1 MDTKVSVIVIYVE
14 ATIYL
19 LLYNLH
25 DYTFNFKR
33 MINSSNRRGYHS
45 CKDVWRPIFGDE
57 SLTCE
62 REETNEYDRNAVSL
76 TFDDCISKK
85 VVGPK

>member
-1 MDTKVSVIVIYVE
+1 MDAKVSVSVIYVE

-19 LLYNLH
+19 LLYLH
-25 DYTFNFKR
+25 DCTFNFKR
-33 MINSSNRRGYHS
+33 MINSSYRRGYHS
-45 CKDVWRPIFGDE
+45 CKNVWRPIFGDE

-62 REETNEYDRNAVSL
+62 REETNEYDRNVVSL